1 VFWSDQNFAL
11 RGKKHPDGL
20 NNIKN
25 EIHMKTIKNRN
36 INGRPA
42 KKPSEKKAYKITV
55 KMATEEYYSL
65 KAKARLAGIN
75 RSEFIRQFICSSV
88 VKQRLTP
95 ELMGH
100 IRQLSGM
107 ANNVNQIARTANA
120 AGYLEVHS
128 NCIVMSERLDKVIQR
143 IEDDC

>member
-1 VFWSDQNFAL
+1 
-11 RGKKHPDGL
+11 
-20 NNIKN
+20 
-25 EIHMKTIKNRN
+25 MKTIKNRN

-42 KKPSEKKAYKITV
+42 KKPSEKMGYKITV

-65 KAKARLAGIN
+65 KAKAGLAGIN
-75 RSEFIRQFICSSV
+75 RSEFIRQCIRSSV
-88 VKQRLTP
+88 VKQRLSP
-95 ELMGH
+95 ELMKH

-120 AGYLEVHS
+120 AGYIEVH
-128 NCIVMSERLDKVIQR
+128 NHCLIMSERLDKVIER

>member
-1 VFWSDQNFAL
+1 MQ
-11 RGKKHPDGL
+11 
-20 NNIKN
+20 IQ
-25 EIHMKTIKNRN
+25 MKTIKNRN

-42 KKPSEKKAYKITV
+42 KKPSEKKAYKITI

-65 KAKARLAGIN
+65 KAKARLAGVN
-75 RSEFIRQFICSSV
+75 RSEFIRQCIRFAE

-95 ELMGH
+95 ELMKY

-120 AGYLEVHS
+120 AGYLEVH
-128 NCIVMSERLDKVIQR
+128 NHCLIMSERLDNVIQR

>member
-1 VFWSDQNFAL
+1 
-11 RGKKHPDGL
+11 
-20 NNIKN
+20 
-25 EIHMKTIKNRN
+25 MKTIKNRN
-36 INGRPA
+36 TNGRPV

-65 KAKARLAGIN
+65 KAKARLAGVN
-75 RSEFIRQFICSSV
+75 RSEFIRQCICSSV

-95 ELMGH
+95 ELVRY

-120 AGYLEVHS
+120 AGYLEVHN
-128 NCIVMSERLDKVIQR
+128 NCIFMSERLDKVIQR
-143 IEDDC
+143 IEDDCKNCPGTWFSRSDKLCDG

>member
-1 VFWSDQNFAL
+1 
-11 RGKKHPDGL
+11 
-20 NNIKN
+20 
-25 EIHMKTIKNRN
+25 MKTIKNRN
-36 INGRPA
+36 VNGRPT
-42 KKPSEKKAYKITV
+42 KKPSEKKTYKITV
-55 KMATEEYYSL
+55 KMATEDYYSL

-75 RSEFIRQFICSSV
+75 RSEFIRQCIRSTA

-95 ELMGH
+95 ELVRY

-120 AGYLEVHS
+120 AGYLEVHN
-128 NCIVMSERLDKVIQR
+128 NCNVMSERLDKVIQR

>member
-1 VFWSDQNFAL
+1 
-11 RGKKHPDGL
+11 
-20 NNIKN
+20 
-25 EIHMKTIKNRN
+25 MKTIKNRN

-65 KAKARLAGIN
+65 KAKAGLAGIN
-75 RSEFIRQFICSSV
+75 LSEFNRQSIRSSV

-107 ANNVNQIARTANA
+107 ANNVNQIARTANT
-120 AGYLEVHS
+120 AGYIEVHS
-128 NCIVMSERLDKVIQR
+128 HCLAMNESLDKVIRR

>member
-1 VFWSDQNFAL
+1 
-11 RGKKHPDGL
+11 
-20 NNIKN
+20 
-25 EIHMKTIKNRN
+25 MKTIKNRN
-36 INGRPA
+36 TNGRPV
-42 KKPSEKKAYKITV
+42 KIPSEKKGYKVTV

-65 KAKARLAGIN
+65 KAKAGLAGIN
-75 RSEFIRQFICSSV
+75 RSEFIRRSISSSL

-120 AGYLEVHS
+120 VGYQGVHMR
-128 NCIVMSERLDKVIQR
+128 CLVMNERLDKVISL
-143 IEDDC
+143 IENDC

>member
-1 VFWSDQNFAL
+1 
-11 RGKKHPDGL
+11 
-20 NNIKN
+20 
-25 EIHMKTIKNRN
+25 MKMIKNRN

-65 KAKARLAGIN
+65 KAKARLAGVN
-75 RSEFIRQFICSSV
+75 RSEFIRLCICSTT

-95 ELMGH
+95 ELMKY

-120 AGYLEVHS
+120 AGYVEVH
-128 NCIVMSERLDKVIQR
+128 NHCLVMSERLDKIIKH

>member
-1 VFWSDQNFAL
+1 
-11 RGKKHPDGL
+11 
-20 NNIKN
+20 
-25 EIHMKTIKNRN
+25 
-36 INGRPA
+36 
-42 KKPSEKKAYKITV
+42 
-55 KMATEEYYSL
+55 MATEEYYSL

-75 RSEFIRQFICSSV
+75 RSEFIRQCIRSV
-88 VKQRLTP
+88 EVKQRLTP

-120 AGYLEVHS
+120 AGYLEVHN
-128 NCIVMSERLDKVIQR
+128 NCIFMSERLDKVIQR

>member
-1 VFWSDQNFAL
+1 
-11 RGKKHPDGL
+11 
-20 NNIKN
+20 
-25 EIHMKTIKNRN
+25 MKTIKNRN

-42 KKPSEKKAYKITV
+42 KKPSEKKAYRITI

-65 KAKARLAGIN
+65 KAKAHLAGIN
-75 RSEFIRQFICSSV
+75 RSEFIRQCIRSTV
-88 VKQRLTP
+88 IKQRLSP

-120 AGYLEVHS
+120 AGYIEVH
-128 NCIVMSERLDKVIQR
+128 NHCLVMSDRLDKVIKL

>member
-1 VFWSDQNFAL
+1 
-11 RGKKHPDGL
+11 
-20 NNIKN
+20 
-25 EIHMKTIKNRN
+25 
-36 INGRPA
+36 
-42 KKPSEKKAYKITV
+42 
-55 KMATEEYYSL
+55 MATEEYYSL

-75 RSEFIRQFICSSV
+75 RSEFIRQCIRSSV

-95 ELMGH
+95 ELVRY

-128 NCIVMSERLDKVIQR
+128 NCIFMSERLDKIIQR
-143 IEDDC
+143 IIDDC

>member
-1 VFWSDQNFAL
+1 
-11 RGKKHPDGL
+11 
-20 NNIKN
+20 
-25 EIHMKTIKNRN
+25 MKTIRNRN

-42 KKPSEKKAYKITV
+42 RKPSEKMGYKITV

-65 KAKARLAGIN
+65 KAKAGLAGVN
-75 RSEFIRQFICSSV
+75 RSEFIRKCICSSM

-95 ELMGH
+95 ELMKH

-107 ANNVNQIARTANA
+107 ANNVNQIARTANV
-120 AGYLEVHS
+120 AGYIEVH
-128 NCIVMSERLDKVIQR
+128 NHCLFMCEHLDRIIKL

>member
-1 VFWSDQNFAL
+1 
-11 RGKKHPDGL
+11 
-20 NNIKN
+20 
-25 EIHMKTIKNRN
+25 MKTIKNRN
-36 INGRPA
+36 ANGRPV
-42 KKPSEKKAYKITV
+42 KKTSEKKAYKVTL

-65 KAKARLAGIN
+65 KAKARLAGVN
-75 RSEFIRQFICSSV
+75 RSEFIRQCIRSGV

-95 ELMGH
+95 EMMGH

-120 AGYLEVHS
+120 VGYIEVHN
-128 NCIVMSERLDKVIQR
+128 NCLVMNERIDKVIKR

>member
-1 VFWSDQNFAL
+1 
-11 RGKKHPDGL
+11 
-20 NNIKN
+20 
-25 EIHMKTIKNRN
+25 MKTIKNRN
-36 INGRPA
+36 TNGRPA

-65 KAKARLAGIN
+65 KAKAGLADIN
-75 RSEFIRQFICSSV
+75 RSEFIRQCIRSTA

-95 ELMGH
+95 KMMGY

-120 AGYLEVHS
+120 AGYQEVH
-128 NCIVMSERLDKVIQR
+128 NHCLVMNERLDKVIKR
-143 IEDDC
+143 IEDDS

>member
-1 VFWSDQNFAL
+1 
-11 RGKKHPDGL
+11 
-20 NNIKN
+20 
-25 EIHMKTIKNRN
+25 MKMIKNRN
-36 INGRPA
+36 TNGRPA
-42 KKPSEKKAYKITV
+42 KKPSEKMGYKITV

-65 KAKARLAGIN
+65 KAKSGLAGIN
-75 RSEFIRQFICSSV
+75 RSEFIRQSIRSSV

-120 AGYLEVHS
+120 AGYIEVH
-128 NCIVMSERLDKVIQR
+128 NHCLVMNKSIDRVIKL

>member
-1 VFWSDQNFAL
+1 
-11 RGKKHPDGL
+11 
-20 NNIKN
+20 
-25 EIHMKTIKNRN
+25 MKTIKNRN

-42 KKPSEKKAYKITV
+42 KKPSEKMGYKITV

-65 KAKARLAGIN
+65 KAKAGLAGIN
-75 RSEFIRQFICSSV
+75 RSEFIRLCIRSSV
-88 VKQRLTP
+88 VKQSLSP

-120 AGYLEVHS
+120 TGYIEVH
-128 NCIVMSERLDKVIQR
+128 NHCLIMSECLDKVIKR